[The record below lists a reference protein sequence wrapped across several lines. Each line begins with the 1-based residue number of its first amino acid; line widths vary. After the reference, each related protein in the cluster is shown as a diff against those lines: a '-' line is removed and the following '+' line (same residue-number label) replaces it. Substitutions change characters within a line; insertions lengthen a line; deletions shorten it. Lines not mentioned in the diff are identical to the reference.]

1 KQYPLGLFL
10 NATGSIEIALKGL
23 ENFDEE
29 INVYIFDAL
38 MDNYFDIND
47 ANFEM
52 MLDADNYLDRFYVAF
67 SSEDFLSIEEEVSS
81 QTIINYLNTSKEL
94 YIKIPQISEVKSIQL
109 MNLLGQDI
117 QTWNAIQDY
126 AYDGKIRIPV
136 KGISEGTYIIKVS
149 TGLTVHS
156 NKIII
161 NE

>member
-1 KQYPLGLFL
+1 MKDLKDFTIHILG
-10 NATGSIEIALKGL
+10 II
-23 ENFDEE
+23 
-29 INVYIFDAL
+29 
-38 MDNYFDIND
+38 DNKS
-47 ANFEM
+47 
-52 MLDADNYLDRFYVAF
+52 VTK
-67 SSEDFLSIEEEVSS
+67 FLSPI
-81 QTIINYLNTSKEL
+81 NTSKEL

-156 NKIII
+156 NKII
-161 NE
+161 NNVKD